1 MKKGNWSVLEVIA
14 IGNEL
19 ITGLIADT
27 NSGTISRRLS
37 AVGVRLSRSCAVGDD
52 PDQITRALREA
63 LDRVDV
69 VVLTGGLGP
78 THDDITKAVL
88 VRFFGSKLVKNKTVE
103 KNIERIFGSRGSGVP
118 EMSLSQA
125 EVPDNATILHNEK
138 GTAPGLLFESRGK
151 RVYSLPGVPLELE
164 HLLDKY
170 IVPDLEPEGKGKIA
184 YRILHTTGIPES
196 ALWEEIGPVAPLEE
210 WVQVASLPSH
220 LGVRLRLTARD
231 LRGLDETSSKLNQ
244 AEAYLRK
251 KIGHHVYGVDH
262 ETLEEVIGRIVRDRH
277 LTLSVAESCTGGLI
291 SHRLTNIAGSSD
303 YLLESAVT
311 YSNAAKEKRLE
322 MDPGLI
328 KNHGAVSREVALAM
342 AEGIRKKSGSDLGL
356 AVTGIA
362 GPGGGSV
369 EKPVGLTFIA
379 VADRERSQCEKFN
392 FHQDRVRNK
401 ERAAQ
406 AALNLLRLNLLKSA

>member
-88 VRFFGSKLVKNKTVE
+88 VRFFESKLVKNKTVE

-138 GTAPGLLFESRGK
+138 GTAPGLLFESQGK

-164 HLLDKY
+164 YLLDKY
-170 IVPDLEPEGKGKIA
+170 IVPDLEPEGTGKIS

-210 WVQVASLPSH
+210 WVQVASLPSL
-220 LGVRLRLTARD
+220 LGVRLRLTAQD
-231 LRGLDETSSKLNQ
+231 LEDTSSKLDQ

-303 YLLESAVT
+303 YLLECAVT
-311 YSNAAKEKRLE
+311 YSNAAKEKRLGV
-322 MDPGLI
+322 DSRLI
-328 KNHGAVSREVALAM
+328 ENHGAVSREVALAM

-362 GPGGGSV
+362 GPGGGSA

-379 VADRERSQCEKFN
+379 VADREHSHCEKFN

-406 AALNLLRLNLLKSA
+406 AALNSLRLNLLKSA